1 MTEGVNYQVNT
12 WLQTQGSFDREVMA
26 AARGADKLGSSW
38 TRMGDSMI
46 SVGQRVRGSFG
57 DMAADLAGTTTKALG
72 AGIAGGVGYAA
83 ARGIKSLDYLEQGAL
98 GLATMYQTFGV
109 ADGLER
115 NVELAKAMQHE
126 LVAIADASPGTTE
139 DIMEAYST
147 AAPAMSAVTQDLER
161 QRKLMEKLAVMN
173 WTNVSGSYKQAGA
186 DLGRILQGAA
196 GAETQMFKTL
206 GEPIKAAFTE
216 ITGEATKS
224 GEAWSMQFNKAVQ
237 QDTQLGLQIIE
248 KVFSQ
253 IPPEFAEAFG
263 VSFGGVLAS
272 VQSKLIKLAGDFS
285 KPLFDGMRE
294 AMVGLSKDGPFSEE
308 KFGKLREIAFF
319 SGGVLADAFLRSA
332 TRLLEVADY
341 IANNWRSIAALL
353 QEAGVM
359 AGVAIKSAIVVGMT
373 RHFVGSVMIAAGEVK
388 NAFATIKESAMPVAE
403 FIGQQIKR
411 AHMGLARGMKGGGS
425 GILGAM
431 GRGAAGVFGK
441 ADGSKGPLNIFRGLD
456 KGILKFG
463 ALGTTLGSLGAVATM
478 VGTAIGGITVAIA
491 GVGAYFV
498 EHWDRI
504 AGSIVKGLQDG
515 SITLVP
521 LMTSLYTF
529 YLRLVMVGEALMGG
543 SSAVGTVNTGLN
555 FLVSVIDMVSGALSW
570 FIWGLSIMVGG
581 WAALKLG
588 MLGVM
593 SVILGI
599 VELSHTLGA
608 VSDETLARAQG
619 NYAAFSD
626 SVDATFHKADMLAAA
641 SEKIGNAQ
649 LSALDYKKA
658 EDKAKELEKSLAE
671 ALAGG
676 SGGKGG
682 AKKNGRAAA
691 DPAKVKIDKVVV
703 EVDMRDPD
711 PDRLFSQFIP
721 KLEKM
726 ADRRVQPYDALEQGS

>member
-57 DMAADLAGTTTKALG
+57 GMAADLAGTTTKALG

-139 DIMEAYST
+139 DIMEAYQT

-161 QRKLMEKLAVMN
+161 QRKLMSSLAVMN

-294 AMVGLSKDGPFSEE
+294 AMVGLSKDGPFSDEQ
-308 KFGKLREIAFF
+308 FGKLREIAFF
-319 SGGVLADAFLRSA
+319 SGNVLADVFLRGA

-341 IANNWRSIAALL
+341 IANNWRSIAALI
-353 QEAGVM
+353 QEAGVT
-359 AGVAIKSAIVVGMT
+359 AGLAIKSAIVVGMT
-373 RHFVGSVMIAAGEVK
+373 RHFVGSVMVAAGEVK
-388 NAFATIKESAMPVAE
+388 NTFDTIKESATPIAE
-403 FIGQQIKR
+403 FIGKQVKQTY
-411 AHMGLARGMKGGGS
+411 MGLARGAKGGGT

-431 GRGAAGVFGK
+431 GRGAASVTGK
-441 ADGSKGPLNIFRGLD
+441 VDGSKGPLNIFRGLD
-456 KGILKFG
+456 KGLLKFG
-463 ALGTTLGSLGAVATM
+463 ALGTTLGALGVVAGM
-478 VGTAIGGITVAIA
+478 VGTAIGAITVAIA

-504 AGSIVKGLQDG
+504 AGAIVVGLESG
-515 SITLVP
+515 TITLVP

-543 SSAVGTVNTGLN
+543 SSAVGTVNSGLN

-581 WAALKLG
+581 WASLKWA

-593 SVILGI
+593 WVIVGI
-599 VELSHTLGA
+599 VDIAHTLGA
-608 VSDETLARAQG
+608 VSDETLARANA

-682 AKKNGRAAA
+682 GDKKGRAA
-691 DPAKVKIDKVVV
+691 PAKVKIDKVVV
-703 EVDMRDPD
+703 EVDMRDDD
-711 PDRLFSQFIP
+711 PDRLFASFIP

-726 ADRRVQPYDALEQGS
+726 ADRRIQPYEALEQGS

>member
-38 TRMGDSMI
+38 MRMGDSMI

-115 NVELAKAMQHE
+115 NLELAKAMQHE

-139 DIMEAYST
+139 DMMVAYQT
-147 AAPAMSAVTQDLER
+147 AAPAMSAITTDLMR
-161 QRKLMEKLAVMN
+161 QKAIMEDLAVMS
-173 WTNVSGSYKQAGA
+173 WTNTTGSYQQMGS
-186 DLGRILQGAA
+186 DFGRIIQGAA
-196 GAETQMFKTL
+196 GGETKMFMVL
-206 GEPIKAAFTE
+206 AEPIKAAFE
-216 ITGEATKS
+216 EATGQIAKT
-224 GEAWSMQFNKAVQ
+224 GEAWSQQWNKAVQ
-237 QDTQLGLQIIE
+237 AEQDLGLRIMEQVLS
-248 KVFSQ
+248 KV
-253 IPPEFAEAFG
+253 PPEFAEAFG
-263 VSFGGVLAS
+263 ESFGGVLAS

-285 KPLFDGMRE
+285 KPLYDGMRE
-294 AMVGLSKDGPFSEE
+294 AMVDLSKDGPFSEE
-308 KFGKLREIAFF
+308 QFGKLREIAFF
-319 SGGVLADAFLRSA
+319 GGNVMADAFMRGSQ
-332 TRLLEVADY
+332 LLLDAMDY
-341 IANNWRSIAALL
+341 IANNWKRIA
-353 QEAGVM
+353 EMIRDAGVV

-373 RHFVGSVMIAAGEVK
+373 RHFVGSVMIAAGEVR
-388 NAFATIKESAMPVAE
+388 NVFSTIKESAMPVAE

-441 ADGSKGPLNIFRGLD
+441 ADGSKGPLNFFRGLD
-456 KGILKFG
+456 KGLLKFG
-463 ALGTTLGSLGAVATM
+463 ALGTVLGSLGVVATM
-478 VGTAIGGITVAIA
+478 VGTAIGGIAVAIA

-581 WAALKLG
+581 PEATFERVKPYLERIGNTILFMGPPGSGQLTKLINQLLFDINAAALGGLDCFRDDRDDF
-588 MLGVM
+588 
-593 SVILGI
+593 
-599 VELSHTLGA
+599 TLA
-608 VSDETLARAQG
+608 VSHRTQCKIEPSPSTYSKIYFQLMLNNVTFNG
-619 NYAAFSD
+619 
-626 SVDATFHKADMLAAA
+626 FHKT
-641 SEKIGNAQ
+641 
-649 LSALDYKKA
+649 SAHRLRHSRCFFKP
-658 EDKAKELEKSLAE
+658 
-671 ALAGG
+671 
-676 SGGKGG
+676 
-682 AKKNGRAAA
+682 GRVPEILT
-691 DPAKVKIDKVVV
+691 DDIINS
-703 EVDMRDPD
+703 R
-711 PDRLFSQFIP
+711 IN
-721 KLEKM
+721 
-726 ADRRVQPYDALEQGS
+726 RV

>member
-12 WLQTQGSFDREVMA
+12 WLQAQGSFDREVMA

-38 TRMGDSMI
+38 MRMGDSMI

-57 DMAADLAGTTTKALG
+57 GMAADLAGTTTKALG

-161 QRKLMEKLAVMN
+161 QRKLMSSLAVMN

-206 GEPIKAAFTE
+206 GEPIKKAFTE

-253 IPPEFAEAFG
+253 IPPEFADAFG

-285 KPLFDGMRE
+285 RPLFDGMRE

-319 SGGVLADAFLRSA
+319 SGGVLADAF
-332 TRLLEVADY
+332 TRGAELLLDAMDY
-341 IANNWRSIAALL
+341 IANNWKRIA
-353 QEAGVM
+353 EMIRDAGVV

-373 RHFVGSVMIAAGEVK
+373 RHFVGSVMIAAGEVR
-388 NAFATIKESAMPVAE
+388 NVFSTIKESAMPVAE

-431 GRGAAGVFGK
+431 GRGAAGVVGK

-463 ALGTTLGSLGAVATM
+463 ALGTTLGSLGIVATM

-581 WAALKLG
+581 WASLKWA

-593 SVILGI
+593 SVIVGI
-599 VELSHTLGA
+599 VEISNTLGA
-608 VSDETLARAQG
+608 VSDETLARARG

-682 AKKNGRAAA
+682 PKKEGRAA
-691 DPAKVKIDKVVV
+691 AKVKIDKVVV

-726 ADRRVQPYDALEQGS
+726 ADRRVQPYEALEQGS

>member
-38 TRMGDSMI
+38 TRMGDSMV

-57 DMAADLAGTTTKALG
+57 GMAADLAGTTTKALG

-173 WTNVSGSYKQAGA
+173 WTNVSGSYNQAGA

-196 GAETQMFKTL
+196 DPETQMFKTL
-206 GEPIKAAFTE
+206 REPIKAAFE
-216 ITGEATKS
+216 EVTGKAAKS
-224 GEAWSMQFNKAVQ
+224 GEAWSTQFNKAVQ
-237 QDTQLGLQIIE
+237 QDSQLGLQIIE

-272 VQSKLIKLAGDFS
+272 VESKLIKLAGDFA
-285 KPLFDGMRE
+285 KPLYDAMRDV
-294 AMVGLSKDGPFSEE
+294 MVNDLQGDGPLSDEA
-308 KFGKLREIAFF
+308 FGKLREVAFF
-319 SGGVLADAFLRSA
+319 SGGVIADVFEEAASRMIEF
-332 TRLLEVADY
+332 VDY
-341 IANNWRSIAALL
+341 AANNWRSIATLIRD
-353 QEAGVM
+353 AGVF
-359 AGVAIKSAIVVGMT
+359 AGMAIKTALVVGMT
-373 RHFVGSVMIAAGEVK
+373 RHVAGTGLIIAGRIANAFERAKTAWATAGEFVSGH
-388 NAFATIKESAMPVAE
+388 IK
-403 FIGQQIKR
+403 QTY
-411 AHMGLARGMKGGGS
+411 MGLARGMKGGGS
-425 GILGAM
+425 GLLGAM
-431 GRGAAGVFGK
+431 GRGMGAALGRE
-441 ADGSKGPLNIFRGLD
+441 KGTMLNRFGLD
-456 KGILKFG
+456 KGLLKIG
-463 ALGTTLGSLGAVATM
+463 ALVSTVGSLGVVAVMA
-478 VGTAIGGITVAIA
+478 GTALGAIGVAIGGVA
-491 GVGAYFV
+491 AYFV
-498 EHWDRI
+498 ENWERI
-504 AGSIVKGLQDG
+504 SGAIVVGLESGQ
-515 SITLVP
+515 ITLVP

-529 YLRLVMVGEALMGG
+529 YMRLVMVGEALMGG
-543 SSAVGTVNTGLN
+543 SSAVGTVNSGLN
-555 FLVSVIDMVSGALSW
+555 FLVSIIDMVSGALSW

-581 WAALKLG
+581 WATLKLG
-588 MLGVM
+588 MQGVM
-593 SVILGI
+593 WVIVAL
-599 VELSHTLGA
+599 VDTMNTLGA

-676 SGGKGG
+676 SGKGG
-682 AKKNGRAAA
+682 AKKEGRAAA
-691 DPAKVKIDKVVV
+691 AKVKIDKVVV

-711 PDRLFSQFIP
+711 PDRLFAQFIP

-726 ADRRVQPYDALEQGS
+726 ADRRVQPYEALEQGS

>member
-38 TRMGDSMI
+38 MRMGDSMI

-115 NVELAKAMQHE
+115 NLELAKAMQHE

-161 QRKLMEKLAVMN
+161 QRKLMSGLAVMN

-216 ITGEATKS
+216 ITGKAAKS

-248 KVFSQ
+248 KVFGQ

-263 VSFGGVLAS
+263 KSFGGVLAS

-285 KPLFDGMRE
+285 KPLFDSMRE
-294 AMVGLSKDGPFSEE
+294 RMVAMQLVGPFSEE
-308 KFGKLREIAFF
+308 QFGKLREIAFF
-319 SGGVLADAFLRSA
+319 GGNVMADAFMRGSQ
-332 TRLLEVADY
+332 LLLDAMDY
-341 IANNWRSIAALL
+341 IANNWKRIA
-353 QEAGVM
+353 EMIRDAGVV

-373 RHFVGSVMIAAGEVK
+373 RHFVGSVMIAAGEVR
-388 NAFATIKESAMPVAE
+388 NVFSTIKESAMPVAE
-403 FIGQQIKR
+403 FIGQQIKS
-411 AHMGLARGMKGGGS
+411 AHMGLARGMKGGGK
-425 GILGAM
+425 GLLGVV
-431 GRGAAGVFGK
+431 GRGMGGALGRE
-441 ADGSKGPLNIFRGLD
+441 KGTMFNRFGLD
-456 KGILKFG
+456 KGLLKFG
-463 ALGTTLGSLGAVATM
+463 ALATTLGSLGTVATM

-543 SSAVGTVNTGLN
+543 SSAVGTVNSGLN

-581 WAALKLG
+581 WASLKWA

-593 SVILGI
+593 WVIVGI
-599 VELSHTLGA
+599 VDIAHTLGA
-608 VSDETLARAQG
+608 VSDETLARANA

-682 AKKNGRAAA
+682 PKKEGRAA
-691 DPAKVKIDKVVV
+691 AKVKIDKVVV

-711 PDRLFSQFIP
+711 PDRLFAQFIP
-721 KLEKM
+721 KMEKM
-726 ADRRVQPYDALEQGS
+726 ADRRVQPYEALEQGS